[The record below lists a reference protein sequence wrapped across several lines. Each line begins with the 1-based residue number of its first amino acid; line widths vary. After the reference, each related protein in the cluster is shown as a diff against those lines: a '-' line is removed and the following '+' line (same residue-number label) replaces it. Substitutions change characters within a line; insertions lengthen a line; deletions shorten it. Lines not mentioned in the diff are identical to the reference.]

1 MARVCRAVPCC
12 LRDGRS
18 ICYRVRD
25 RRDKAYV
32 LLSRRYVCDGGD
44 DVTAWSDAT
53 ISWVDRKTCGD
64 HVFAKRSDAPLVA
77 ILSDNI
83 HTHAFSVLVCCFTV
97 GFGRPVAVLIGN
109 LFDFDK
115 LFGCW
120 LAFHVDAFPL
130 ANCMACLALSA
141 RTYLTVSGPLPR
153 FQTAQ
158 MSSGLPRPKCLPQ

>member
-18 ICYRVRD
+18 ICYRARD

-32 LLSRRYVCDGGD
+32 LLSRRYVCGGDD

-64 HVFAKRSDAPLVA
+64 HVFAKRSDAPLAA

-83 HTHAFSVLVCCFTV
+83 HTHALGVLVRCFTV
-97 GFGRPVAVLIGN
+97 GFGRPVAVLKGE

-120 LAFHVDAFPL
+120 LAFHVDVLPTAKSL
-130 ANCMACLALSA
+130 ACLALSA
-141 RTYLTVSGPLPR
+141 RTYVTVSGPLPR
-153 FQTAQ
+153 FQTAH
-158 MSSGLPRPKCLPQ
+158 MLRGAPQ